1 MNKKQNEV
9 VQFLLKF
16 KTASEKQLIK
26 LTNCNMQDINYLL
39 TNKLIIKEFVNS
51 MKL

>member
-26 LTNCNMQDINYLL
+26 LTNCNMQEDVYKRQEVELPK
-39 TNKLIIKEFVNS
+39 TG
-51 MKL
+51 M